1 MTLHERQ
8 STFALNVSRLIKY
21 IYDNGYTCSLGEAFR
36 TAEQAE
42 IYAKEGKGIKDSLH
56 CQRLAIDINI
66 FSPSGEYLSQTCDYK
81 LFGTFWETLNPLN
94 KWGGSFS
101 RADGNH
107 FEMHL

>member
-8 STFALNVSRLIKY
+8 STFALNAAKLIEY
-21 IYDNGYTCSLGEAFR
+21 IYKQGYTCSLGEAFR
-36 TAEQAE
+36 TAEQAA

-66 FSPSGEYLSQTCDYK
+66 FSPAGEYLDQTSDYK
-81 LFGTFWETLNPLN
+81 VFGDYWESLNPLN
-94 KWGGSFS
+94 RWGGVFS

-107 FEMHL
+107 FQMDL